1 MSKYNI
7 LTNKV
12 STYRKSDHGVSKDL
26 GIVSVATCVS
36 CHGYHVILPAN
47 DPRSSIHP
55 VNLAKTCGEPICHPG
70 APKELLQSKIHVDT
84 ATADFKNLQRIRTV
98 AIWSLAALAAMAVV
112 TGVGLFVSRVGKCFF
127 GAASNGSAD
136 DSENE

>member
-1 MSKYNI
+1 
-7 LTNKV
+7 
-12 STYRKSDHGVSKDL
+12 
-26 GIVSVATCVS
+26 
-36 CHGYHVILPAN
+36 
-47 DPRSSIHP
+47 